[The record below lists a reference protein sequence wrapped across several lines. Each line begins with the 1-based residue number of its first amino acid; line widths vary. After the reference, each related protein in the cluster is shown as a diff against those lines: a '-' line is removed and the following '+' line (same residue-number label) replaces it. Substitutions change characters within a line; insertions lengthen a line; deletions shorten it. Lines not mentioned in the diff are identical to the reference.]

1 MPIVAHLGNNSKEYD
16 EVRDS
21 YWPEKCPYCGG
32 SRMHRNG
39 GYWRKVEAID
49 ICCFSCNDCNRSFS
63 VLPDFLKPYQ
73 AHSVPVE
80 EKSILMYTATLG
92 SCAKVADQMRK

>member
-1 MPIVAHLGNNSKEYD
+1 
-16 EVRDS
+16 
-21 YWPEKCPYCGG
+21 
-32 SRMHRNG
+32 MHRNG